1 MPPAARITDMHICP
15 MVTGVVPHVGGP
27 IIPPCEPT
35 VLTGFLPQ
43 ARITDKLICVG
54 PIDVIVQGAM
64 SVLVG
69 GLFAARIG
77 DQCAHGGKIIV
88 GWPTVI
94 IGDPAMTNPAAAAM
108 MQKIADGTGAISI
121 NGTPQFRQ
129 QALGALSRLAITP
142 TGLGLLQSIDSS
154 GKTVSIQ
161 QTGGGNSEN
170 AANFANGLRNPITG
184 AAGPGS
190 NSVVSWNPNTVSTGP
205 AAWQTRDPAVGLGHE
220 LVHSETD
227 ARGTSDGQNSN
238 YTGADGVVRN
248 APGYEQQAVGLG
260 PYAGNP
266 YTENKIRNDFNKPG
280 VSIFGAEQQRPF
292 Y

>member
-1 MPPAARITDMHICP
+1 MPLAARITDMHLCP
-15 MVTGVVPHVGGP
+15 AVAGVVPHVGGP

-43 ARITDKLICVG
+43 ARITDQLICVG
-54 PIDVIVQGAM
+54 PLDVIVQGAT

-88 GWPTVI
+88 GCPTVI
-94 IGDPAMTNPAAAAM
+94 IGDPALSNPAAAALLS
-108 MQKIADGTGAISI
+108 KIAGGTSAISI
-121 NGTPQFRQ
+121 NGTPQYRQ
-129 QALGALSRLAITP
+129 EALGALSRLALTP
-142 TGLGLLQSIDSS
+142 TGLGLLHSLDTS
-154 GKTVSIQ
+154 GKTITIQ
-161 QTGGGNSEN
+161 QTNGGNGEN
-170 AANFANGLRNPITG
+170 ASNFANGLRNRITG

-190 NSVVSWNPNTVSTGP
+190 NSVVNWNSKRISTGP

-220 LVHSETD
+220 LIHAETD
-227 ARGTSDGQNSN
+227 AHGTSDGQNSN

-260 PYAGNP
+260 PYAGNSF
-266 YTENKIRNDFNKPG
+266 TENKLRGDFNKPG
-280 VSIFGAEQQRPF
+280 ASIFGGEQQRPF